1 MGRYIER
8 SNIKQIRLKLLC
20 DAKKSRSEMIV
31 TNFYNCDEQE
41 KLWNPDDD
49 FLPRCG
55 VLSNLIKS
63 RKPKIRVLLKSDI
76 LCRFNKMVKNQ
87 K

>member
-20 DAKKSRSEMIV
+20 DVKKLRSEMIV
-31 TNFYNCDEQE
+31 TNFYNRDEQE

-49 FLPRCG
+49 FLPQGG
-55 VLSNLIKS
+55 VLNNLIK
-63 RKPKIRVLLKSDI
+63 
-76 LCRFNKMVKNQ
+76 
-87 K
+87 

>member
-8 SNIKQIRLKLLC
+8 YQTNKIRLKLLC